1 MSLLAIVGRP
11 NVGKSTLF
19 NRLVGMRQAIVDET
33 AGVTRDRHYGRCE
46 WCGTEFSVVDT
57 GGYTSNSDDIFEEEI
72 RKQVVLAIEEANV
85 VLFMVEAGTGITD
98 YDEEIAGILRRCG
111 KPVILAVNKIDSG
124 EKMYDAFQFYSLGL
138 GEVYS
143 ISAANGGGTGDLLDA
158 IVKELPAEDPDQDE
172 HPELP
177 HFTIVGK
184 PNVGKSS
191 LINKIVGK
199 NVAVTG
205 DKPGVTRNKQWLRIH
220 PEIMLLDTPGLL
232 WPKFEDKRCAY
243 RLAATG
249 AIKNDVLD
257 IQDIAIFLL
266 EYLTENYPESVAE
279 KYGIKKEDITL
290 PTDYLEACGRR
301 RGCLVKGGEVDMYR
315 AAGIA
320 LEDFRSGK
328 LGKITLDGRE
338 MLEVNND

>member
-1 MSLLAIVGRP
+1 
-11 NVGKSTLF
+11 
-19 NRLVGMRQAIVDET
+19 
-33 AGVTRDRHYGRCE
+33 
-46 WCGTEFSVVDT
+46 
-57 GGYTSNSDDIFEEEI
+57 
-72 RKQVVLAIEEANV
+72 
-85 VLFMVEAGTGITD
+85 
-98 YDEEIAGILRRCG
+98 
-111 KPVILAVNKIDSG
+111 
-124 EKMYDAFQFYSLGL
+124 
-138 GEVYS
+138 
-143 ISAANGGGTGDLLDA
+143 
-158 IVKELPAEDPDQDE
+158 
-172 HPELP
+172 
-177 HFTIVGK
+177 
-184 PNVGKSS
+184 
-191 LINKIVGK
+191 
-199 NVAVTG
+199 
-205 DKPGVTRNKQWLRIH
+205 
-220 PEIMLLDTPGLL
+220 MLLDTPGLL

>member
-1 MSLLAIVGRP
+1 MNADNINEKQIQWFPGHMARAKRILSENL
-11 NVGKSTLF
+11 K
-19 NRLVGMRQAIVDET
+19 LVDVVVEIVDARIPFSSRNPEIDKMLNQKPRVIIGNKKDLSDPKRN
-33 AGVTRDRHYGRCE
+33 GVWKNYYASKGIK
-46 WCGTEFSVVDT
+46 VY
-57 GGYTSNSDDIFEEEI
+57 YTDCKNGNGVKAVIAAVKEAKAEKFK
-72 RKQVVLAIEEANV
+72 RYEEAGRKPPIIRV
-85 VLFMVEAGTGITD
+85 MTVGI
-98 YDEEIAGILRRCG
+98 
-111 KPVILAVNKIDSG
+111 
-124 EKMYDAFQFYSLGL
+124 
-138 GEVYS
+138 
-143 ISAANGGGTGDLLDA
+143 
-158 IVKELPAEDPDQDE
+158 
-172 HPELP
+172 
-177 HFTIVGK
+177 